1 MAMVPCIGFNVKP
14 LNIIKKYHTQSYL
27 LLRIKEFRLTDNCQ
41 RIFDGASIQV
51 LPYHLLSTI
60 KHTLLSTSNFL
71 IQFTIYCILC

>member
-41 RIFDGASIQV
+41 RIFDSASIRV
-51 LPYHLLSTI
+51 LPYHLL
-60 KHTLLSTSNFL
+60 
-71 IQFTIYCILC
+71 